1 MRSVGNMLRMLKSFR
16 IELLSR
22 LGGRAKCAPWRLLRR
37 EDGAAAVEFALVA
50 APFLALLFAIMETA
64 LVFFA
69 GQYLETLAADSTRLI
84 LTGQAQTQ
92 GWSQS
97 QFLNQ
102 VCSKLV
108 ALLNCN
114 GLIVDV
120 QTYASFANANT
131 SLPLSNGQWTFPTN
145 GKGQPVTN
153 FQPGNPGDIVVAR
166 LMYEWPVLV
175 WFPGLSALSNMTN
188 KGRLLMATAAFRNEP
203 YQ

>member
-1 MRSVGNMLRMLKSFR
+1 MLKIFR
-16 IELLSR
+16 SELRSR
-22 LGGRAKCAPWRLLRR
+22 LGKLAKWAPSRLIRR

-69 GQYLETLAADSTRLI
+69 GQYLETVAADSTRLI

-97 QFLNQ
+97 QFLTQ
-102 VCSKLV
+102 VCSRLV
-108 ALLNCN
+108 ALFNCS
-114 GLIVDV
+114 GLVVDV
-120 QTYASFANANT
+120 QTYTNFANANT
-131 SLPLSNGQWTFPTN
+131 SLPLSNGQWAFPTN
-145 GKGQPVTN
+145 NKGQPVTN

-166 LMYEWPVLV
+166 LMYEWPVWV
-175 WFPGLSALSNMTN
+175 WFPGLAALSNMTN

>member
-1 MRSVGNMLRMLKSFR
+1 MLKSFR

-22 LGGRAKCAPWRLLRR
+22 LGRLARVGPWRLLRR
-37 EDGAAAVEFALVA
+37 EDGAAAVEFAMVA

-166 LMYEWPVLV
+166 LMYEWPVWV
-175 WFPGLSALSNMTN
+175 WFPGLGALSNMTN

-203 YQ
+203 YR